1 MKEEKVITDFAREAV
16 PKELRRS
23 WFSMFSVLVAI
34 GVDLSAVMLGAELAN
49 GMPLNQAI
57 LSVCVGS
64 LILAILCTICAIV
77 GASTNLSTSMITKYV
92 FGKYGAQVFS
102 IVLGISLLGWFGVQ
116 VGFFATNAH
125 TVLQDAFHVSINVK
139 VLSLIGGLLM
149 MTTAIFGYRA
159 IEKLSVWSVPLL
171 LGLMLFTLFLTLKN
185 YSIPVS
191 IPKAGGFTFGS
202 AISLVISIFIVG
214 ATVQPDIS
222 RWAKSKKDAII
233 ATFFGIFIGNSFMII
248 LAILMSKAMG
258 TDDMMKIFITLG
270 LAIPGI
276 LVLTLAQ
283 WTTNTSNLYSSSLG
297 FSIVF
302 TKIQK
307 EWLTIILGIIA
318 TILAVLGIYD
328 QFLSFLNILAII
340 IAPIGGIYVAEYFFV
355 KTEFQRY
362 DLHLEAKAVVNRSI
376 IAWVAGML
384 ITYLTTAQPSG
395 LALFSL
401 TSVSALDGVL
411 SGFIVQTVL
420 GKLLKQKD
428 SFQQVTIDKKENEEF
443 GQ

>member
-1 MKEEKVITDFAREAV
+1 MKEEKVISDFAREAV

-102 IVLGISLLGWFGVQ
+102 VVLGISLLGWFGVQ

-125 TVLQDAFHVSINVK
+125 TVLQDAFHLSFNVK
-139 VLSLIGGLLM
+139 ALSLIGGLLM

-214 ATVQPDIS
+214 ATVQPDYA

-258 TDDMMKIFITLG
+258 TDDMMKIFIALG

-283 WTTNTSNLYSSSLG
+283 WTTNTTNLYSSSLS
-297 FSIVF
+297 FSLIF
-302 TKIQK
+302 TKIPK
-307 EWLTIILGIIA
+307 EWLTIILGIIS

-340 IAPIGGIYVAEYFFV
+340 IAPIGGIYIAEYFFV

-362 DLHLEAKAVVNRSI
+362 DQHLEAKAVVIRSNL
-376 IAWVAGML
+376 AWVVGML

-401 TSVSALDGVL
+401 TSASALDGFL
-411 SGFIVQTVL
+411 TGFIVQAVL